1 MCGGYTRP
9 SCGRSSKRWA
19 KARGSHR
26 ANYGEESRLNVLR
39 GPAPRLC
46 RNRPGRQRCGSNVDN
61 AHAESER
68 RRNVQHHKRRHRRND
83 KRPHGDGQLDQHPRF
98 HQAAA
103 DTKQA
108 EIEYRQCQYAIPP
121 VELGRKGEYEPQA
134 VIGPFRAVR
143 RRSCFG
149 CSSGVKENEST
160 VAPSLSD
167 SAVWGGARQNSC
179 RAKTS
184 RQTWLPPMR
193 TDLRRAPSCLMKE
206 DVDGAD
212 R

>member
-9 SCGRSSKRWA
+9 SCVRSSKRWA

-26 ANYGEESRLNVLR
+26 ANYGEESRLNFLR
-39 GPAPRLC
+39 GPALRLC

-61 AHAESER
+61 AHAESEL

-83 KRPHGDGQLDQHPRF
+83 QRPHGDRQLDQHPRF

-121 VELGRKGEYEPQA
+121 VELGRKGEYEPQCARREKQQEGHGDQIDA
-134 VIGPFRAVR
+134 VPNNGLLAAKR
-143 RRSCFG
+143 RRWF
-149 CSSGVKENEST
+149 
-160 VAPSLSD
+160 
-167 SAVWGGARQNSC
+167 
-179 RAKTS
+179 
-184 RQTWLPPMR
+184 
-193 TDLRRAPSCLMKE
+193 DLRHPLEKRRRQSSSVSRCLE
-206 DVDGAD
+206 PC
-212 R
+212 